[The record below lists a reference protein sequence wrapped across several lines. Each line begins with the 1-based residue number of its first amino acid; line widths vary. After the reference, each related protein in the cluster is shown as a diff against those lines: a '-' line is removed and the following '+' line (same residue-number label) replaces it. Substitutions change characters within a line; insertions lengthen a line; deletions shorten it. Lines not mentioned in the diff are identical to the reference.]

1 MALKSPFD
9 RIRYLY
15 HFTDRRNLAL
25 IRQSGGLFSTARL
38 RKNRIE
44 AFHPGGNEISR
55 EADQRFG
62 MDRFVHLCFN
72 TNHPLEYLA
81 RTDGRIQR
89 TAWLYVSPAVL
100 ELEGVL
106 FCPGVSNRAGMQSV
120 PVFDAAEMIDF
131 EVLYKRTDWSD
142 PAVYARRQAA
152 ERCEIL
158 VPNQVPFRL
167 FSEYFPN
174 G

>member
-1 MALKSPFD
+1 MPAPPPFD

-15 HFTDRRNLAL
+15 HFTDRRNLAS
-25 IRQSGGLFSTARL
+25 IKETGGLYSTARL
-38 RKNRIE
+38 REMRID
-44 AFHPGGNEISR
+44 AFHPGGNEISL
-55 EADQRFG
+55 EADHRFG

-81 RTDGRIQR
+81 RQDGRIQR
-89 TAWLYVSPAVL
+89 TAWLYVNPSVL
-100 ELEGVL
+100 TLPGVM
-106 FCPGVSNRAGMQSV
+106 FTPGVSNRAGIGPV
-120 PVFDAAEMIDF
+120 PILDAIEMIDF
-131 EVLYKRTDWSD
+131 EVLYARTDWSD
-142 PAVYARRQAA
+142 AAIYSRRQAA

-158 VPNQVPFRL
+158 VPNTIPFNF